1 MFFCF
6 QMQIDVSVIPF
17 MEDSMLSAYIPL
29 LGDRI
34 AVRQFCRQH
43 NRQAAQGSRQQGSSR
58 RNLLLEQL
66 REKLKKRRT
75 SDEEHSSNEDD
86 QPTETTKKPKN
97 VGNRNAR
104 KSTRTVTVGWRNITA
119 GGHLMQVRASSGGGT
134 RNIRLPLTATKT
146 DILSEAKK
154 LFFTSGTSCRGCI
167 ADFKFDVVDFRYQVV
182 EDGLTIKSMY
192 ETVKPAG
199 NLRFYM
205 TTARL
210 SDTSLQLDSSP
221 ASVVCFFT
229 TMLHLCSEFCRGFL
243 QCYTLLKY
251 PVTTAI

>member
-1 MFFCF
+1 MYMFFCF

-58 RNLLLEQL
+58 RHLLLEQL

-104 KSTRTVTVGWRNITA
+104 KSTRTITVGWRNITA

-154 LFFTSGTSCRGCI
+154 LFFLQVELLVVDALLTSSLMLLTSGTRWL
-167 ADFKFDVVDFRYQVV
+167 K
-182 EDGLTIKSMY
+182 
-192 ETVKPAG
+192 
-199 NLRFYM
+199 
-205 TTARL
+205 TA
-210 SDTSLQLDSSP
+210 
-221 ASVVCFFT
+221 
-229 TMLHLCSEFCRGFL
+229 
-243 QCYTLLKY
+243 
-251 PVTTAI
+251 